1 MVVSSLPLPFLICG
15 MFLTPLNSPKLSEYI
30 YIYIQV
36 KGWPRFKRGCVSLW
50 ASMDYHTQ
58 ILNYGVSNNP
68 QSHIKCKEP
77 KLVMCRHGPIE
88 SHN

>member
-1 MVVSSLPLPFLICG
+1 MVVSSLPLLFLICG

-30 YIYIQV
+30 YIYRSKAGQDL
-36 KGWPRFKRGCVSLW
+36 KKKECVSLW

-58 ILNYGVSNNP
+58 ILKYGVSNNP
-68 QSHIKCKEP
+68 QSHIKCKVP

>member
-1 MVVSSLPLPFLICG
+1 MSL
-15 MFLTPLNSPKLSEYI
+15 
-30 YIYIQV
+30 
-36 KGWPRFKRGCVSLW
+36 R

-77 KLVMCRHGPIE
+77 KLVMRRHGPIGYTK